1 MMNNSTLKR
10 NLRFRRK
17 TNKKSKYGGMKTYK
31 QAATQLRSNASAF
44 VPSKPLNI
52 AAEPF
57 VPTSMPEMNMFSMFM
72 RFVTEN
78 AVAIDCEMVGVG
90 PDRQN
95 ALAHVAIV
103 DFMGNEI
110 YNKYVIPRDG
120 INSITNERFQYSG
133 VSKNL
138 LREHEATKKALPFEE
153 VKKEVAAILEGKMI
167 VGHGLDNDFA
177 VLEYMPNPLMV
188 WDTTKLPEYLR
199 NNGSAQKL
207 KLLAS
212 KIGNN
217 IQKSNGKGHSPLEDA
232 RASMNLYRVHNK
244 YDKIIFKNMR
254 L

>member
-1 MMNNSTLKR
+1 MTNNSTLKR

-17 TNKKSKYGGMKTYK
+17 TNKKSKYGGMETSRPS
-31 QAATQLRSNASAF
+31 QALRVNAPAF
-44 VPSKPLNI
+44 VPSAPLNI
-52 AAEPF
+52 TAEPYI
-57 VPTSMPEMNMFSMFM
+57 PAGMSQMNMISMFM
-72 RFVTEN
+72 RFMTEN

-90 PDRQN
+90 PSRAN
-95 ALAHVAIV
+95 ALVHVAIV

-110 YNKYVIPRDG
+110 YNKYVIPKDG

-138 LREHEATKKALPFEE
+138 LRDYESRGLALPYEQ
-153 VKKEVAAILEGKMI
+153 VKYEVAAILDGKKI

-177 VLEYMPNPLMV
+177 VLEYMPNPFMI
-188 WDTTKLPEYLR
+188 WDTTKIPEYLR

-207 KLLAS
+207 KHLAS

-217 IQKSNGKGHSPLEDA
+217 IQKNNGKGHSPLEDA
-232 RASMNLYRVHNK
+232 RASMNLYRVHNS
-244 YDKIIFKNMR
+244 YEKIPFKNMR